1 MDITSLLG
9 ILIAF
14 GGVIGGYLWEGGD
27 IGGIY
32 SPTSI
37 PIILGGT
44 IGAVILFFPMQDLKL
59 LGRMFKVIFTN
70 QKLDEVGTINTMVRF
85 SEIARREGLLALE
98 NEMTSIKNPFIE
110 KGVRL
115 IIDGTESETTK
126 DILSWDMYLQNDVYA
141 RGAKV
146 FGAAGGFSPTMG
158 IIGTVMGLIT
168 VLGGGLDDPS
178 ELAHSISLA
187 FIATLYGVG
196 LANLLWLPF
205 EGKIKTKATKEKLV
219 NELIIEGILSIQ
231 AGDHPDTVREKM
243 NLAYFE
249 KAAGKSAPAKASA
262 RAGEDA

>member
-9 ILIAF
+9 LLIAF
-14 GGVIGGYLWEGGD
+14 GGILGGYMADGG
-27 IGGIY
+27 GL
-32 SPTSI
+32 SHLVSKTAL

-44 IGAVILFFPMQDLKL
+44 IGATMISLPLQDLKL
-59 LGRMFKVIFTN
+59 IGRMFKVIFGS

-98 NEMTSIKNPFIE
+98 NEMENVKNPFIE
-110 KGVRL
+110 KGIRL
-115 IIDGTESETTK
+115 IVDGTESETTK
-126 DILSWDMYLQNDVYA
+126 DILSWDMYLQNDVYL
-141 RGAKV
+141 RGSKI
-146 FGAAGGFSPTMG
+146 FGAAGGYSPTMG

-178 ELAHSISLA
+178 RLAEAIAVA
-187 FIATLYGVG
+187 FIATFYGVG
-196 LANLLWLPF
+196 LANTLWLPF
-205 EGKIKTKATKEKLV
+205 ESKIKTKALKEKMV

-249 KAAGKSAPAKASA
+249 KAAGRRKAPAQAA
-262 RAGEDA
+262 QAGEDA